1 MDVMFIILLGV
12 LGLILLTMIL
22 GSFFTVETA
31 QVAVITRFGKFL
43 RVADPGLNWKFPY
56 IDTVAGVVSLRV
68 NQISLTMETKTK
80 DNVFVTIPISVQ
92 NRVRPEKVF
101 DAYYKLSDPT
111 AQIKSYVEQVILG
124 HVPGMT
130 LDEVFASQSSIAA
143 AVKQELDADMATFGF
158 EIVNVLV
165 TDIVPDQKVKSA
177 MNDINAA
184 QREQVAANARGEA
197 EKILVVKKAEAESE
211 SKALQ
216 GQGIANQRKA
226 IIEGLQ
232 SSTVAGS
239 NWVFPAN
246 VTVAL
251 NAPLGQVSGV
261 TVDSHGNVYL
271 ADLGNARI
279 FAVSPTGGIRIV
291 AGNGTPGFS
300 GDGGPATAASLSS
313 PYGMAVDALGNLFI
327 ADWGNARIR
336 KVTPSGVITTV
347 AGGGTAD
354 PSRLRMSPTSRPV
367 PTSKTQRVAWLPA
380 FCMPQEHF
388 AGIANSQPGNTT
400 PGAHRFWDDGGARAC
415 VRAREPAFRW
425 RD

>member
-1 MDVMFIILLGV
+1 MDVMWLIPLGALALIFLIVILS
-12 LGLILLTMIL
+12 
-22 GSFFTVETA
+22 SFFTVNTA
-31 QVAVITRFGKFL
+31 EVAVITRFGKFL
-43 RVADPGLNWKFPY
+43 RAADPGLNWKRPFF
-56 IDTVAGVVSLRV
+56 DTVAGMVSLRV

-92 NRVRPEKVF
+92 NRVRPEKVY
-101 DAYYKLSDPT
+101 DAFYKLSDPT

-197 EKILVVKKAEAESE
+197 EKILVVKKAEAEAE

-232 SSTVAGS
+232 TSIEQFQKVVDGASSRDVMQL
-239 NWVFPAN
+239 VM
-246 VTVAL
+246 VTQYFDTL
-251 NAPLGQVSGV
+251 KSIGESDKTNTLFL
-261 TVDSHGNVYL
+261 SH
-271 ADLGNARI
+271 
-279 FAVSPTGGIRIV
+279 
-291 AGNGTPGFS
+291 
-300 GDGGPATAASLSS
+300 
-313 PYGMAVDALGNLFI
+313 
-327 ADWGNARIR
+327 
-336 KVTPSGVITTV
+336 TPSAVKEVSDQILESMLV
-347 AGGGTAD
+347 AQQA
-354 PSRLRMSPTSRPV
+354 
-367 PTSKTQRVAWLPA
+367 K
-380 FCMPQEHF
+380 
-388 AGIANSQPGNTT
+388 N
-400 PGAHRFWDDGGARAC
+400 
-415 VRAREPAFRW
+415 
-425 RD
+425 